1 MAEAVVVE
9 VSGLALIE
17 DLGRAGHQDSGVPV
31 SGAFDRHAHEA
42 ATALVGGLAT
52 DAGIEVLGTL
62 VLEARVDITCAV
74 TGRARAWVESTE
86 IPVWTAIDVPAGAR
100 LSLVADGRGYLAV
113 TGGVR
118 VAPVLGSRSTC
129 LLSGLG
135 PLPLRAGDVLPLTE
149 VPRSRTAGDFA
160 RPPLGAGPI
169 RVVPGP
175 HHRIP
180 DGPVQV
186 IDGSR
191 VGVRVRPAR
200 SLAGVGTL
208 ASLGVVPGVI
218 QALPSGDWMV
228 LGPDAGTMGGYP
240 VVGVVG
246 DVDLDRWAQVG
257 PGDRLDLV
265 GVDADSLPETARAAV
280 VRVYQLGG

>member
-1 MAEAVVVE
+1 MAQAVVVE
-9 VSGLALIE
+9 VAGLALVE
-17 DLGRAGHQDSGVPV
+17 DLGRAGHQNSGVPV
-31 SGAFDRHAHEA
+31 SGAFDRYAHEA
-42 ATALVGGLAT
+42 ATALVGGVVT

-62 VLEARVDITCAV
+62 VLRTQVAITCAV
-74 TGRARAWVESTE
+74 TGRARAFLESTE
-86 IPVWTAIDVPAGAR
+86 IPTWTAVDAPAGAR
-100 LSLVADGRGYLAV
+100 LSVVAEGRGYLAV

-118 VAPVLGSRSTC
+118 VTPVLGSRSTC

-135 PLPLRAGDVLPLTE
+135 PRPLQAGDVLPLAE
-149 VPRSRTAGDFA
+149 SPRSRTAGDFA
-160 RPPLGAGPI
+160 RPPLRTGPI

-186 IDGSR
+186 VDGSR

-200 SLAGVGTL
+200 PLAAIGTL
-208 ASLGVVPGVI
+208 ASLGVVPGTI

-246 DVDLDRWAQVG
+246 DADLDRWAQVG

-265 GVDADSLPETARAAV
+265 GVEADSLPEPGHAAV

>member
-1 MAEAVVVE
+1 MAQVEVVE
-9 VSGLALIE
+9 VAGLALIE
-17 DLGRAGHQDSGVPV
+17 DLGRTGHQSSGVPV
-31 SGAFDRHAHEA
+31 SGAFDRFAHEA
-42 ATALVGGLAT
+42 ASALVGGLAS
-52 DAGIEVLGTL
+52 DAGIEVVGTL
-62 VLEARVDITCAV
+62 VLGTRAGFTCAV
-74 TGRARAWVESTE
+74 TGRARAWIDSTE
-86 IPVWTAIDVPAGAR
+86 IPTWTAIDVPSGAR
-100 LSLVADGRGYLAV
+100 LSVIAAGRGYLAV

-118 VAPVLGSRSTC
+118 VPPVLGSRSTC
-129 LLSGLG
+129 RLSGLG
-135 PLPLRAGDVLPLTE
+135 PAQLQTGDVLPLADS
-149 VPRSRTAGDFA
+149 PRSRTAGDFC
-160 RPPLGAGPI
+160 RPPLRSGPI

-175 HHRIP
+175 HHRMP

-186 IDGSR
+186 VDASR

-200 SLAGVGTL
+200 PLTVSGTL
-208 ASLGVVPGVI
+208 ASLGVVPGTI

-246 DVDLDRWAQVG
+246 AADLDRWAQVG

-265 GVDADSLPETARAAV
+265 GVDADALPEPAHPAV